1 MFRRPAASEDNK
13 SINDQLQQNDGN
25 SQKSRRSRTKFSMKQ
40 VDELE
45 KAFEKTQ
52 YPDVY
57 TREELAHRLALS
69 EARVQVKPQNVYE
82 LIMENSIYDFKDLK
96 SGTLLMNRLR
106 NTLSINL
113 RKILRVNNFQILS
126 LA

>member
-96 SGTLLMNRLR
+96 SGTLLMNQLR
-106 NTLSINL
+106 NILSIN
-113 RKILRVNNFQILS
+113 
-126 LA
+126 